1 MKQDFALKKCAVCGK
16 IFEPPI
22 PEDWVYK
29 AYNRAGTSKLW
40 FCSWGCLRKAEAA
53 GMKKTYDPIK
63 GPKIILSKG
72 GLKFAI
78 AQSGQSMQRLS
89 LKTGRSKSY
98 LRTLLKQDPM
108 RTTMEMAERIADACG
123 VTVSV
128 ILKEPLKKED
138 ST

>member
-1 MKQDFALKKCAVCGK
+1 MKREYELKKCAVCGK

-22 PEDWVYK
+22 PDEWAYK
-29 AYNRAGTSKLW
+29 VYNRAYTSKLW
-40 FCSWGCLRKAEAA
+40 FCSWGCLRKAEKLEI
-53 GMKKTYDPIK
+53 KKTYTPIT
-63 GPKIILSKG
+63 GPKVILSKG

-78 AQSGQSMQRLS
+78 AQSGQSMVRLS
-89 LKTGRSKSY
+89 VKTGRSKSY
-98 LRTLLKQDPM
+98 LRTLMQHEPI
-108 RTTMEMAERIADACG
+108 RTSLEMAERIADACG